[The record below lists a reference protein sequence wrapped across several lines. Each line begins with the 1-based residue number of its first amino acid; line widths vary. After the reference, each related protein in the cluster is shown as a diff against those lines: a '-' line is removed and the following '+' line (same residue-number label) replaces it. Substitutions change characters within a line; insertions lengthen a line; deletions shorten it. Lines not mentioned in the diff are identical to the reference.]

1 MKIKLK
7 ILFLHL
13 MGPMIQPNR
22 RWKMIA
28 ILYTSEDINTSD
40 MFAAIMDFLHFRL
53 GSTVVF

>member
-1 MKIKLK
+1 
-7 ILFLHL
+7 